1 MGDMKLGVVESHF
14 ADLIWQHEPIPSGEL
29 VKVCERELNWKKPTT
44 YTVLRKLCQR
54 GIFQNQDGVVTSLI
68 SRETFFGMQSEQ
80 FVEETFGGSL
90 PAFVAAFTTR
100 KKLSEQEIEQ
110 LTQLIQAQK
119 ED

>member
-1 MGDMKLGVVESHF
+1 MSELKLAPIESRF

-29 VKVCERELNWKKPTT
+29 VKICERELHWKKPTT

-54 GIFQNQDGVVTSLI
+54 GIFQNLDGVVTPVL
-68 SRETFFGMQSEQ
+68 SREAFYGIQSEQ

-90 PAFVAAFTTR
+90 PAFLAAFTTR
-100 KKLSEQEIEQ
+100 KKLSEQEIRQ
-110 LTQLIQAQK
+110 LTELIQSQQ